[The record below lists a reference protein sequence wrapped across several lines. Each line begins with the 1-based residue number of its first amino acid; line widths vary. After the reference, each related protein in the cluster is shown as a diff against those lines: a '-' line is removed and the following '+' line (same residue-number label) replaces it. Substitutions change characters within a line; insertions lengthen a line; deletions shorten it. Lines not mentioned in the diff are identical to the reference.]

1 MSTISDKTGLCLQ
14 VEDNLADV
22 LDGSADAALYEHIA
36 DCDTCRDLRYDAER
50 AAGVVKSASADFR
63 APAGFADSLLAKLDA
78 ARPDGPNASAAPAT
92 VGGRGDGAARAL
104 RASPLDGA
112 ASGPK
117 PHAPDARASAVA
129 PAGSVRS
136 EGAAKT
142 DGASRSEAAKA
153 EAVKTSADRAGAAS
167 PQVTP
172 MRPSDLSK
180 ALEADKAQSAIDIGT
195 APTTLAPLDSAK
207 TDPSPRAELEERAEA
222 PVQSGRRTTTEIS
235 EHRSSNVAAAVSGLD
250 TARSA
255 ERPARTLEER
265 QGKATEPG
273 DPAPVALKSEKVVS
287 ARAVEITATK
297 SDGAKKGGK
306 VIPFFRR
313 PVFIGG
319 AALAMAAAAATGFYL
334 KGRTHGPIE
343 TANLDEPWSGKV
355 GSIARASTDKT
366 GGFEACDAQ
375 GQCAQV
381 AADAAIAEG
390 TTLRTDARTRARVSL
405 ADGTWVALDRNTELA
420 IASGKDRAAKLTRG
434 SIVADVASLPQAAP
448 AQFDFGTGVVKV
460 LGTKLQITAG
470 KDRGSVEVARG
481 SVKVAGASGKWIE
494 VRAGE
499 EATIAD
505 KGEPLVASST
515 SLADVMEW
523 SDQSQEEVD
532 APVLRGLGELRAR
545 KPGDTKEKDRAVHL
559 AKHSV
564 KVRVVDLVARTEVD
578 ETFNNDT
585 DEELEGIFRFPLPPG
600 AQIENLTL
608 DVDGKPIQGAFVDRD
623 KGAAI
628 FRGAI
633 QNAAPKQVKQREEI
647 IWVPGPWHDPALL
660 EWQRGGRFELRIFP
674 IPKRGS
680 RRVVLT
686 YTQLV
691 EQSGGVRRFT
701 YPLAHD
707 TSGTTKVD
715 SFDMDV
721 QVLGNDKEVGVTTR
735 GYELASASG
744 EGAADRRTFHA
755 DSFTPS
761 GDLTVEYA
769 LPDRDKEVTAW
780 AYRMDPFASPA
791 VSSTTTGPTGSSA
804 GQPPVKAGTADE
816 KAAIEAARTIANDGS
831 PYVAIA
837 VRPKLPR
844 WQEQKE
850 RTHVIVVDT
859 SRSMI
864 GERFAR
870 ARRLASTIVK
880 EMDRRDSFVVLA
892 CDTSCRGMDG
902 SIAPKPQAPGA
913 AAAGDVERF
922 LDGIEPDGGSDL
934 SAAISAARAAAG
946 SARDRELRILYLG
959 DGTPTVGPTRAAH
972 LETAVRSAMPPGDGA
987 IVAVALGADADTTSL
1002 QAMARGG
1009 GGVVIPYVPGQK
1021 VSTAALEVLSA
1032 AYGVVLRDPE
1042 IELPQGL
1049 TQVTPS
1055 RLDPIRA
1062 GGESI
1067 IVARM
1072 AIDGDVTGSIKL
1084 RGRVSG
1090 ERFEQ
1095 TYPVRIVPTT
1105 NAGNAFV
1112 PRLFAA
1118 AKIAELER
1126 TGGELAKP
1134 MIVELSKRFAVA
1146 SQFTSLL
1153 VLESQAMFNAF
1164 GLDRGSVAPVFTGEV
1179 AASSESAD
1187 ADGDGAADE
1196 KQESERDVSPSDKA
1210 KESKRAADDEGG
1222 FGLGMNGP
1230 SGASGGSVAGA
1241 PKVAAE
1247 MPMASAAPMP
1257 APTMGPPPATKPSP
1271 GKKGASVA
1279 CPPGDPFCFDD
1290 LNKPQQPTRRPPS
1303 WDPPR
1308 PRRPLVAMKRVFERR
1323 AGFEAV
1329 NTLVQDSVTKLAAAE
1344 SALQG
1349 QPDSRDK
1356 TVALYALYATTGRIG
1371 EAQELTARWSGR
1383 DALDPDALLARA
1395 DLAVRQGDRDSAIRI
1410 LGGLTDVRPSDK
1422 VAQTRLADLFDAAQ
1436 NPTRACAHRI
1446 ALADIATTD
1455 AKIVAAAVSC
1465 ARASGMAELADAL
1478 RRDVDDKTRD
1488 ALDKQISAQIT
1499 AKPAVTA
1506 VRGDVQLTADW
1517 NSSADVDV
1525 ALIDAQ
1531 GKRMSWLGGTN
1542 SKVTISSLNAT
1553 STRSESLGFLGLG
1566 SGSYIVELTRAAGTD
1581 RGSNDVVRGE
1591 LTVRMPGGGTRKI
1604 PFTLNGARAEIGTVR
1619 VFFESKLVPV
1629 DGGFGGWNGRR

>member
-1 MSTISDKTGLCLQ
+1 MSTINDKTGLCLQ
-14 VEDNLADV
+14 VEENLADV

-36 DCDTCRDLRYDAER
+36 DCDDCRDLKYDAER
-50 AAGVVKSASADFR
+50 AAGVAKSAGADFR
-63 APAGFADSLLAKLDA
+63 APAGFVDSLLAKLDA
-78 ARPDGPNASAAPAT
+78 ARPDGPNPASAT
-92 VGGRGDGAARAL
+92 SIGRGAARSASLAAVGSVKSDGAAK
-104 RASPLDGA
+104 SA
-112 ASGPK
+112 ADKTDSGR
-117 PHAPDARASAVA
+117 D
-129 PAGSVRS
+129 
-136 EGAAKT
+136 AAKSL
-142 DGASRSEAAKA
+142 AEKLSEKV
-153 EAVKTSADRAGAAS
+153 ERAV
-167 PQVTP
+167 
-172 MRPSDLSK
+172 
-180 ALEADKAQSAIDIGT
+180 DIGT
-195 APTTLAPLDSAK
+195 APTALAPIESAK
-207 TDPSPRAELEERAEA
+207 TDVSPRAEERATLPSEVGAANEKAEA
-222 PVQSGRRTTTEIS
+222 PAQSGRRTTEIG
-235 EHRSSNVAAAVSGLD
+235 EQRSSGIAAAVSAHE

-255 ERPARTLEER
+255 EQSSARSSDSRPA
-265 QGKATEPG
+265 KATEPG
-273 DPAPVALKSEKVVS
+273 DPEPAALKSEKVAV
-287 ARAVEITATK
+287 ARAADAGSAK
-297 SDGAKKGGK
+297 SDGSRKGGK
-306 VIPFFRR
+306 VVPFFRR
-313 PVFIGG
+313 PAFLG
-319 AALAMAAAAATGFYL
+319 AAAVMMAAAAATGFYL
-334 KGRTHGPIE
+334 KGRTHGPVE

-355 GSIARASTDKT
+355 GSVARASADKS
-366 GGFEACDAQ
+366 GGFEICDAQ
-375 GQCAQV
+375 GQCSAAAQ
-381 AADAAIAEG
+381 DAVIASG

-405 ADGTWVALDRNTELA
+405 ADGTWVALDRDTELA
-420 IASGKDRAAKLTRG
+420 IAAGKDRAAKLTRG
-434 SIVADVASLPQAAP
+434 SIVADVANVPQAAP
-448 AQFDFGTGVVKV
+448 AQIDFGTGTVKV
-460 LGTKLQITAG
+460 LGTKLQVTAG
-470 KDRGSVEVARG
+470 KGRASVEVARG
-481 SVKVAGASGKWIE
+481 SVKVAGSSGKWIE

-499 EATIAD
+499 EATVSD

-523 SDQSQEEVD
+523 SDQAQEEID

-578 ETFNNDT
+578 ETFQNDT

-608 DVDGKPIQGAFVDRD
+608 DVDGKPVQGAFVDRD

-633 QNAAPKQVKQREEI
+633 QNAAPKQQKPREEI

-674 IPKRGS
+674 IPKRSS

-691 EQSGGVRRFT
+691 DQSAGVRRFT

-707 TSGTTKVD
+707 TSGTTKID

-721 QVLGNDKEVGVTTR
+721 QVLGNDKEAGVTTR
-735 GYELASASG
+735 GYELAQASG
-744 EGAADRRTFHA
+744 EGAGDRRVMHA
-755 DSFTPS
+755 NNFTPA

-780 AYRMDPFASPA
+780 AYQMDSFATPA
-791 VSSTTTGPTGSSA
+791 AVQTSTAAP
-804 GQPPVKAGTADE
+804 GQPPVRATTADE
-816 KAAIEAARTIANDGS
+816 KAAIDAARTIANDAS

-859 SRSMI
+859 SRSMV

-870 ARRLASTIVK
+870 ARRLATTIVK
-880 EMDRRDSFVVLA
+880 EMDRRDSFVLLA

-902 SIAPKPQAPGA
+902 SIAPRPQAPGA
-913 AAAGDVERF
+913 SAAADVEKF
-922 LDGIEPDGGSDL
+922 LDAIEPDGGSDL
-934 SAAISAARAAAG
+934 AAAISSARAAAG
-946 SARDRELRILYLG
+946 SARDKEVRILYLG
-959 DGTPTVGPTRAAH
+959 DGTPTVGPTRASH

-1002 QAMARGG
+1002 QALARGG
-1009 GGVVIPYVPGQK
+1009 GGVVVPYVPGQK

-1042 IELPQGL
+1042 VELPQGL

-1072 AIDGDVTGSIKL
+1072 STSGDVTGSIRL
-1084 RGRVSG
+1084 RGRVAG

-1095 TYPVRIVPTT
+1095 TYPVKIVPTT
-1105 NAGNAFV
+1105 SSGNAFV

-1164 GLDRGSVAPVFTGEV
+1164 GLDRGSVGPTFTGEV

-1187 ADGDGAADE
+1187 ADGEDQAGSDAPADE
-1196 KQESERDVSPSDKA
+1196 AERGDAKA
-1210 KESKRAADDEGG
+1210 AKGKRAESADDAFGSSGG
-1222 FGLGMNGP
+1222 FGM
-1230 SGASGGSVAGA
+1230 GGGT
-1241 PKVAAE
+1241 VAAAPAAKSE
-1247 MPMASAAPMP
+1247 SAAGPMATASPAPMATMTAPRPSSP
-1257 APTMGPPPATKPSP
+1257 AKKPAL
-1271 GKKGASVA
+1271 A
-1279 CPPGDPFCFDD
+1279 CSPGDPFCFDEV
-1290 LNKPQQPTRRPPS
+1290 NRPQ
-1303 WDPPR
+1303 PR
-1308 PRRPLVAMKRVFERR
+1308 PWNPPPPPVSRRPLVPMKRVFERR

-1329 NTLVQDSVTKLAAAE
+1329 NTVVQDSVTKLAAAE
-1344 SALQG
+1344 SALQA

-1356 TVALYALYATTGRIG
+1356 TVALYALYATMGRIG

-1383 DALDPDALLARA
+1383 DALDPDALMARA
-1395 DLAVRQGDRDSAIRI
+1395 DLAARQGDREAAIRI
-1410 LGGLTDVRPSDK
+1410 LGGLADVRPGDK
-1422 VAQTRLADLFDAAQ
+1422 AVQTRLADLYEAAQ
-1436 NPTRACAHRI
+1436 NPTRACAHRV
-1446 ALADIATTD
+1446 ALADLATTD

-1465 ARASGMAELADAL
+1465 ARSTGMAELADAI

-1488 ALDKQISAQIT
+1488 ALDKQITVAAT
-1499 AKPAVTA
+1499 PATT

-1517 NSSADVDV
+1517 TGAADVDI

-1542 SKVTISSLNAT
+1542 GKVTISALNAT
-1553 STRSESLGFLGLG
+1553 STRSESLGFVNLG
-1566 SGSYIVELTRAAGTD
+1566 SGSYVVEISRAAGFGSDRSNGSD
-1581 RGSNDVVRGE
+1581 RGGFNDIVRGD
-1591 LTVRMPGGGTRKI
+1591 LTIRMPGGGVRKI
-1604 PFTLNGARAEIGTVR
+1604 PFTLNGSRAEIGTVR

-1629 DGGFGGWNGRR
+1629 EGFGFRGGGWR

>member
-14 VEDNLADV
+14 VEDHLADV

-36 DCDTCRDLRYDAER
+36 DCDACRDLRYDAER

-63 APAGFADSLLAKLDA
+63 APAGFAESLLAKLDA

-92 VGGRGDGAARAL
+92 VGGRADGAAR
-104 RASPLDGA
+104 S
-112 ASGPK
+112 
-117 PHAPDARASAVA
+117 SAVA

-136 EGAAKT
+136 EGGSKT

-153 EAVKTSADRAGAAS
+153 EAVKISADRAGAAS
-167 PQVTP
+167 VQVTP
-172 MRPSDLSK
+172 VRPSDLSRS
-180 ALEADKAQSAIDIGT
+180 LGADKAEGAIDIGT

-207 TDPSPRAELEERAEA
+207 TDPSPRATVVEEKAEA
-222 PVQSGRRTTTEIS
+222 PVQSGRRSTTEIS
-235 EHRSSNVAAAVSGLD
+235 EQRSSNVAAAVSGLD

-265 QGKATEPG
+265 PGKATEPG

-297 SDGAKKGGK
+297 GDGAKKGGK

-313 PVFIGG
+313 PVFIGS

-420 IASGKDRAAKLTRG
+420 IASGKDRAAKLTKG

-448 AQFDFGTGVVKV
+448 AQFDFGTGMVKV

-691 EQSGGVRRFT
+691 EQSAGVRRFT

-735 GYELASASG
+735 GYELTSASG

-761 GDLTVEYA
+761 GDLTVEYT

-791 VSSTTTGPTGSSA
+791 ASTTTTGPTGSGA
-804 GQPPVKAGTADE
+804 GQAPVKAATADE

-880 EMDRRDSFVVLA
+880 EMDRRDSFVLLA

-913 AAAGDVERF
+913 AAAGDVEKF

-934 SAAISAARAAAG
+934 SAAIGAARAAAG

-1095 TYPVRIVPTT
+1095 TYPVKIVPTT

-1164 GLDRGSVAPVFTGEV
+1164 GLDRGSVGPVFTGEV

-1187 ADGDGAADE
+1187 ADGDGAPDE
-1196 KQESERDVSPSDKA
+1196 KQESEREVGGNEKA
-1210 KESKRAADDEGG
+1210 KDSKRAADDEGG
-1222 FGLGMNGP
+1222 FGLGMSGP
-1230 SGASGGSVAGA
+1230 SGASGGSVAAA
-1241 PKVAAE
+1241 PKAADAD

-1257 APTMGPPPATKPSP
+1257 ATPRPAATMTAPPATKAAP
-1271 GKKGASVA
+1271 GKKGGSVA
-1279 CPPGDPFCFDD
+1279 CAPGDPFCFDE
-1290 LNKPQQPTRRPPS
+1290 LSKPQQPTRRPPS

-1455 AKIVAAAVSC
+1455 AKILAAAVSC

-1478 RRDVDDKTRD
+1478 RRDADDKTRD

-1499 AKPAVTA
+1499 AKPAATT

-1517 NSSADVDV
+1517 SGSADVDV

-1542 SKVTISSLNAT
+1542 SKVTVSSLNAT

-1566 SGSYIVELTRAAGTD
+1566 SGSYIVELTRAAGAD
-1581 RGSNDVVRGE
+1581 RNANDVVRGE

-1604 PFTLNGARAEIGTVR
+1604 PFTLNGPRAEIGTVR

-1629 DGGFGGWNGRR
+1629 EGGFGGWDGRR